1 MNDSSKTKELKF
13 VGGLKDHIWLDNGK
27 LLSRNFKQGY
37 RVYGIKGCCST
48 ISANGGGFGGVSGLY
63 LVKKKRKKNNGN

>member
-27 LLSRNFKQGY
+27 FLSRNFKQGY
-37 RVYGIKGCCST
+37 RVYSTKGICATLTSE
-48 ISANGGGFGGVSGLY
+48 GGGLGGTSGLY
-63 LVKKKRKKNNGN
+63 LVKKKNRKDNQ